1 MKHGQCGTTFSL
13 LVYLSC
19 RSWRGSCWVELFAG
33 YVVALISF
41 DLEVFHGVRNR
52 DQTKKW
58 TARSLLRYW
67 RPPQLLSYILL
78 GKVLLKVRFQC
89 RSQWQLQAKYL
100 APWTPTNIAFS
111 SSQSLGRTNI
121 KPVVPYLWINLLDI
135 TSRVAPRWLPNI
147 PAFHPHLT
155 FLSLLFCFGRSD
167 PDRLVN
173 LYARRHRILFTV
185 SFLRYSSPFRSFT
198 SGL

>member
-1 MKHGQCGTTFSL
+1 MSLPWFLLISKCFMVYVIGIKPKSGRHGHCYDIGDR
-13 LVYLSC
+13 LSC
-19 RSWRGSCWVELFAG
+19 CPISC
-33 YVVALISF
+33 
-41 DLEVFHGVRNR
+41 LE
-52 DQTKKW
+52 KY
-58 TARSLLRYW
+58 YW
-67 RPPQLLSYILL
+67 RCVFNAAVNNNYQPNILHREHLLILL
-78 GKVLLKVRFQC
+78 
-89 RSQWQLQAKYL
+89 
-100 APWTPTNIAFS
+100 FS